1 MPMRGKKM
9 NLAFGLEVIY
19 EDAEFV
25 ISDKDK
31 VGIVGVNGAG
41 KTTLFKVLLGQ
52 QELDSGSINIGNAE
66 IGYLPQE
73 IQIEDETQT
82 VWDYIRDGR
91 PIRRLENELNEIYV
105 KLETAEGEEQE
116 RLIRRMGKIQDRLE
130 YLDVYD
136 SEEILFDLIN
146 EVGIDLDLL
155 ERPMCELSGGQ
166 KSKMAFTRLL
176 FSKSEIL
183 LLDEP
188 TNHLD
193 ATTKEYVTNYLKN
206 YRGMVLIISHDVEFL
221 NRIIDKILLVD
232 KTTHKINIYEGDYQ
246 TYQKKYADEKKHREM
261 KIAQQEKEIKS
272 LEEFVQRAKQASQ
285 TNHALKRMGQERA
298 LRLQKKRAEMLQ
310 KIKA

>member
-73 IQIEDETQT
+73 IVIEDETQT

-188 TNHLD
+188 MTALD
-193 ATTKEYVTNYLKN
+193 PLASAEFYNLLEQLKKDGTTLI
-206 YRGMVLIISHDVEFL
+206 IISHDVECAVKYG
-221 NRIIDKILLVD
+221 DKILHLGKD
-232 KTTHKINIYEGDYQ
+232 Q
-246 TYQKKYADEKKHREM
+246 TFFGLSHEYCHSELGR
-261 KIAQQEKEIKS
+261 
-272 LEEFVQRAKQASQ
+272 
-285 TNHALKRMGQERA
+285 T
-298 LRLQKKRAEMLQ
+298 MLS
-310 KIKA
+310 KGHHHD